1 MDHPIDLKIDLV
13 TCDHLDRY
21 TEDSAKELLALA
33 DDLEREAQEK
43 LAQARQCRN
52 AAEVLLKAH
61 AVFDLSDSDAADMV
75 PNDEL
80 D

>member
-1 MDHPIDLKIDLV
+1 MDHPIELKIDLM

-33 DDLEREAQEK
+33 NDLEREAQEK
-43 LAQARQCRN
+43 LTQARQCRN

-61 AVFDLSDSDAADMV
+61 AVFDLSDSDATDTV
-75 PNDEL
+75 PDDEIN
-80 D
+80 